1 MEMIL
6 QTTLAG
12 CAGVIGC
19 LIGGTPAF
27 IILGFAGIIM
37 IILNTCGID
46 TTWFS
51 TYVVNLM
58 LLPAVI
64 FNADVVA
71 VAYTAKKGNDIKGY
85 DTWRSLAFTMDPKV
99 LIVGFITGVISWLL
113 FSLVS
118 YLNFPCDC
126 GAFTVMTIA
135 IITRLFLS
143 TDRKMEKD
151 AYRIMCKLPKNIWLF
166 HIIYAAI
173 LAFVFGYFTETT
185 GNYFIGFYVSAASL
199 IFLIEDPVFPAT
211 HHITLVAGYTMMMTH
226 NLLLAV
232 IFGICAELM
241 CYSFMIAFNDKCS
254 THIDPPTV
262 PILFFSFLLFTLF

>member
-1 MEMIL
+1 MIL
-6 QTTLAG
+6 QTILAG

-27 IILGFAGIIM
+27 IILGLAGILM
-37 IILNTCGID
+37 IILNTCGLD

-64 FNADVVA
+64 FDGDVVA
-71 VAYTAKKGNDIKGY
+71 VAYTAKKRDDINGW
-85 DTWRSLAFTMDPKV
+85 DTWRSLTFTLDPKV
-99 LIVGFITGVISWLL
+99 LLVGFGTGVCSWLI

-118 YLNFPCDC
+118 FLNLPCDC

-135 IITRLFLS
+135 ILTRLTLS
-143 TDRKMEKD
+143 KGRKMD
-151 AYRIMCKLPKNIWLF
+151 PDGFRILYKLPKNVWLF
-166 HIIYAAI
+166 HIIFSAI
-173 LAFVFGYFTETT
+173 LAFVFGYFTEVT
-185 GNYFIGFYVSAASL
+185 GYYFIGFYVSALSL
-199 IFLIEDPVFPAT
+199 IFLVVDPVFPAT

-226 NLLLAV
+226 NLVLAIILGV
-232 IFGICAELM
+232 LAELM
-241 CYSFMIAFNDKCS
+241 CYAFTIVFNDKCS

-262 PILFFSFLLFTLF
+262 PILFFSFLLFVIFR